1 VLSIMDLAAVL
12 LTLSALFGWLNHK
25 FLPLSHSVGLLVM
38 SVVTSLMLIGLDA
51 LLPGLRLLDQLSEGM
66 QRIDFSEIVVNGMLA
81 FLLFAGSLHVDLAT
95 LRSRAVP
102 VFLLAVFGTLISTA
116 VVGVLFWSLA
126 KLAGFPVPF
135 TWALVFGALIS
146 PTDPVAVL
154 STLRNAQVPKKLQVE
169 TEGEA
174 LFNDGVGI
182 VLFTVL
188 LRFAISGEG
197 ASVSAREIGEL
208 LLREAGGGILLGVL
222 TGYIAYRAMRLID
235 DYAVEVLITVA
246 LVTGT
251 YALASHVHVSGPL
264 SMVAGGVL
272 LGKQVARFATSER
285 TQRYVFA
292 LWTVVDEVLNSVLFL
307 LIGLETLILRFDP
320 RTLLFATAAVPIV
333 LFARF
338 VSVGVQPLLFSWTR
352 MLSWANAPFLTW
364 AGVRGGISVAL
375 ALSLPDTPA
384 KPLILA
390 ASYAVVLFSI
400 IVQGSTLGAV
410 ARQTVRRAAK
420 SKESEQEIADPG
432 PARRD

>member
-1 VLSIMDLAAVL
+1 VLSMMDVAAVL
-12 LTLSALFGWLNHK
+12 LTLSAVFGWLNHK
-25 FLPLSHSVGLLVM
+25 YLPLSHSVGLLVM

-51 LLPGLRLLDQLSEGM
+51 LFPDLHLLDQISNGM
-66 QRIDFSEIVVNGMLA
+66 QRIDFTEIVVNGMLA
-81 FLLFAGSLHVDLAT
+81 FLLFAGSLHVDLAR

-102 VFLLAVFGTLISTA
+102 VFLLAVFGTIISTG
-116 VVGVLFWSLA
+116 VVAVLFWGVA
-126 KLAGFPVPF
+126 GLAGFAIPF
-135 TWALVFGALIS
+135 SWALVFGALIS

-154 STLRNAQVPKKLQVE
+154 STLRNTSVPKDLQVE

-188 LRFAISGEG
+188 LRFAASGEG
-197 ASVSAREIGEL
+197 TSVSAGEVAEL

-222 TGYIAYRAMRLID
+222 TGYLAYRAMRMID

-251 YALASHVHVSGPL
+251 YALASHLHVSGPL
-264 SMVAGGVL
+264 SMVAAGL
-272 LGKQVARFATSER
+272 LIGDRGPRYAMSER

-292 LWTVVDEVLNSVLFL
+292 LWTVVDEILNSVLFL

-338 VSVGVQPLLFSWTR
+338 VSVGVQPVLFAWTR
-352 MLSWANAPFLTW
+352 LLSWANAPFLTW

-375 ALSLPDTPA
+375 ALSLPNDEA

-390 ASYAVVLFSI
+390 ATYAVVLFSI
-400 IVQGSTLGAV
+400 IVQGSTLGIV
-410 ARQTVRRAAK
+410 ARRTVAAATK
-420 SKESEQEIADPG
+420 ADH
-432 PARRD
+432 

>member
-1 VLSIMDLAAVL
+1 MLSIMDVAAVL
-12 LTLSALFGWLNHK
+12 LTLSAVFGWLNHK

-38 SVVTSLMLIGLDA
+38 SVVTSLALIGLDA
-51 LLPGLRLLDQLSEGM
+51 VLPGLGLLDQISDRM
-66 QRIDFSEIVVNGMLA
+66 QQIDFTEIVVNGMLA
-81 FLLFAGSLHVDLAT
+81 FLLFAGSLHVDLET

-102 VFLLAVFGTLISTA
+102 VFLLAVFGTIISTA
-116 VVGVLFWSLA
+116 VVAALFWA
-126 KLAGFPVPF
+126 VAVLAGFPVPF
-135 TWALVFGALIS
+135 AWALVFGALIS

-154 STLRNAQVPKKLQVE
+154 NTLGNASVPKELQVE

-188 LRFAISGEG
+188 LRFASSGSG
-197 ASVSAREIGEL
+197 ASVSAGDVAEL

-222 TGYIAYRAMRLID
+222 TGYVAYRAMRLID
-235 DYAVEVLITVA
+235 DYAVEVLISVA

-264 SMVAGGVL
+264 SMVAAGL
-272 LGKQVARFATSER
+272 LIGDRGPRYAMSER
-285 TQRYVFA
+285 TQSYVFG
-292 LWTVVDEVLNSVLFL
+292 LWTVVDEILNSVLFL

-320 RTLLFATAAVPIV
+320 RTLLLATAAVPIV
-333 LFARF
+333 LLARF
-338 VSVGVQPLLFSWTR
+338 VSVGVQPMLFAWTR

-375 ALSLPDTPA
+375 ALSLPDNPT

-390 ASYAVVLFSI
+390 ATYAVVLFSV
-400 IVQGSTLGAV
+400 IVQGSTLGIV
-410 ARQTVRRAAK
+410 ARRTVATATK
-420 SKESEQEIADPG
+420 SKA
-432 PARRD
+432 

>member
-1 VLSIMDLAAVL
+1 MIVLSIMDVTAVL
-12 LTLSALFGWLNHK
+12 LTLSAVFGWLNHK

-38 SVVTSLMLIGLDA
+38 SVVTSLVLIGLDA
-51 LLPGLRLLDQLSEGM
+51 LLPGLHLLDQISDGM

-102 VFLLAVFGTLISTA
+102 VFLLAVFGTISSTGIVA
-116 VVGVLFWSLA
+116 VLFWSLA
-126 KLAGFPVPF
+126 GLAGFPLPF
-135 TWALVFGALIS
+135 AWALVFGALIS

-154 STLRNAQVPKKLQVE
+154 STLRNANVPKDLQVE

-182 VLFTVL
+182 VLFTIL
-188 LRFAISGEG
+188 LRFAASGEG
-197 ASVSAREIGEL
+197 ISVSVPEIAEL

-222 TGYIAYRAMRLID
+222 TGYLAYCAMRMID

-251 YALASHVHVSGPL
+251 YALASHLHVSGPL
-264 SMVAGGVL
+264 SMVAAGL
-272 LGKQVARFATSER
+272 LIGDRGPRYAMSER
-285 TQRYVFA
+285 TQHYVFA
-292 LWTVVDEVLNSVLFL
+292 LWRVVDEILNSVLFL

-338 VSVGVQPLLFSWTR
+338 VAVGVQPILFAWTR

-375 ALSLPDTPA
+375 ALSLPDNQA
-384 KPLILA
+384 KPLILEA
-390 ASYAVVLFSI
+390 TYAVVLFSI
-400 IVQGSTLGAV
+400 IIQGSTLGIV
-410 ARQTVRRAAK
+410 ARRTVAAATK
-420 SKESEQEIADPG
+420 PEH
-432 PARRD
+432 

>member
-1 VLSIMDLAAVL
+1 MLSIMDVAAIL
-12 LTLSALFGWLNHK
+12 LTLSAVFGWLNHK

-51 LLPGLRLLDQLSEGM
+51 LFPGLHLLDQISGGM
-66 QRIDFSEIVVNGMLA
+66 QRIDFAEIVVNGMLA

-102 VFLLAVFGTLISTA
+102 VFLLAVFGTIISTG
-116 VVGVLFWSLA
+116 VVAVLFWG
-126 KLAGFPVPF
+126 LAGLADFPVPF
-135 TWALVFGALIS
+135 AWALVFGALIS

-154 STLRNAQVPKKLQVE
+154 STLRNASVPKDLQVE

-182 VLFTVL
+182 VLFTIL
-188 LRFAISGEG
+188 LRFAASGEG
-197 ASVSAREIGEL
+197 ASVSAGEVAEL

-222 TGYIAYRAMRLID
+222 TGYLAYRAMRMID

-251 YALASHVHVSGPL
+251 YAVASHLHVSGPL
-264 SMVAGGVL
+264 SMVACGL
-272 LGKQVARFATSER
+272 LIGDRGPRYAMSER

-292 LWTVVDEVLNSVLFL
+292 LWTIVDEILNSVLFL

-338 VSVGVQPLLFSWTR
+338 VSVGVQPIVFAWTR

-375 ALSLPDTPA
+375 ALSLPDNQA

-390 ASYAVVLFSI
+390 ATYAVVLFSI
-400 IVQGSTLGAV
+400 IVQGSTLGLV
-410 ARQTVRRAAK
+410 ARRTVAAATK
-420 SKESEQEIADPG
+420 PEH
-432 PARRD
+432 

>member
-1 VLSIMDLAAVL
+1 MIVLSIMDVTAVL
-12 LTLSALFGWLNHK
+12 LTLSAVFGWLNHK

-38 SVVTSLMLIGLDA
+38 SVVTSLVLIGLDA
-51 LLPGLRLLDQLSEGM
+51 LLPGLHLLDQISDGM

-102 VFLLAVFGTLISTA
+102 VFLLAVFGTISSTGIVA
-116 VVGVLFWSLA
+116 VLFWSLA
-126 KLAGFPVPF
+126 GLAGFPLPF
-135 TWALVFGALIS
+135 AWALVFGALIS

-154 STLRNAQVPKKLQVE
+154 STLRNANVPKDLQVE

-182 VLFTVL
+182 VLFTIL
-188 LRFAISGEG
+188 LRFAASGEG
-197 ASVSAREIGEL
+197 ISVSVPEIAEL

-222 TGYIAYRAMRLID
+222 TGYLAYHAMRMID

-251 YALASHVHVSGPL
+251 YALASHLHVSGPL
-264 SMVAGGVL
+264 SMVAAGL
-272 LGKQVARFATSER
+272 LIGDRGPRYAMSER
-285 TQRYVFA
+285 TQHYVFA
-292 LWTVVDEVLNSVLFL
+292 LWRVVDEILNSVLFL

-338 VSVGVQPLLFSWTR
+338 VAVGVQPILFAWTR

-375 ALSLPDTPA
+375 ALSLPDNQA
-384 KPLILA
+384 KPLILEA
-390 ASYAVVLFSI
+390 TYAVVLFSI
-400 IVQGSTLGAV
+400 IIQGSTLGIV
-410 ARQTVRRAAK
+410 ARRTVAAATK
-420 SKESEQEIADPG
+420 PEH
-432 PARRD
+432 

>member
-1 VLSIMDLAAVL
+1 MLSIMDVTAVL
-12 LTLSALFGWLNHK
+12 LTLSAVFGWLNHK

-38 SVVTSLMLIGLDA
+38 SVVTSLVLIGLDA
-51 LLPGLRLLDQLSEGM
+51 LLPGLHLLDQISDGM

-102 VFLLAVFGTLISTA
+102 VFLLAVFGTISSTGIVA
-116 VVGVLFWSLA
+116 VLFWSLA
-126 KLAGFPVPF
+126 GLAGFPLPF

-154 STLRNAQVPKKLQVE
+154 STLRNANVPKDLQVE

-182 VLFTVL
+182 VLFTIL
-188 LRFAISGEG
+188 LRFAASGEG
-197 ASVSAREIGEL
+197 ISVSVPEIAEL

-222 TGYIAYRAMRLID
+222 TGYLAYRAMRMID

-251 YALASHVHVSGPL
+251 YALASHLHVSGPL
-264 SMVAGGVL
+264 SMVAAGL
-272 LGKQVARFATSER
+272 LIGDRGPRYAMSER
-285 TQRYVFA
+285 TQHYVFA
-292 LWTVVDEVLNSVLFL
+292 LWRVVDEILNSVLFL

-338 VSVGVQPLLFSWTR
+338 VAVGVQPILFAWTR

-375 ALSLPDTPA
+375 ALSLPDNQA
-384 KPLILA
+384 KPLILEA
-390 ASYAVVLFSI
+390 TYAVVLFSI
-400 IVQGSTLGAV
+400 IIQGSTLGIV
-410 ARQTVRRAAK
+410 ARRTVAAATK
-420 SKESEQEIADPG
+420 PEH
-432 PARRD
+432 

>member
-1 VLSIMDLAAVL
+1 MIVLSIMDVTAVL
-12 LTLSALFGWLNHK
+12 LTLSAVFGWLNHK

-38 SVVTSLMLIGLDA
+38 SVVTSLVLIGLDA
-51 LLPGLRLLDQLSEGM
+51 LLPGLHLLDQISDGM

-102 VFLLAVFGTLISTA
+102 VFLLAVFGTISSTGIVA
-116 VVGVLFWSLA
+116 VLFWSLA
-126 KLAGFPVPF
+126 GLAGFPLPF
-135 TWALVFGALIS
+135 AWALVFGALIS

-154 STLRNAQVPKKLQVE
+154 STLRNANVPKDLQVE

-182 VLFTVL
+182 VLFTIL
-188 LRFAISGEG
+188 LRFAASGEG
-197 ASVSAREIGEL
+197 ISVSVPEIAEL

-222 TGYIAYRAMRLID
+222 TGYLAYRAMRMID

-251 YALASHVHVSGPL
+251 YALASHLHVSGPL
-264 SMVAGGVL
+264 SMVAAGL
-272 LGKQVARFATSER
+272 LIGDRGPRYAMSER
-285 TQRYVFA
+285 TQHYVFA
-292 LWTVVDEVLNSVLFL
+292 LWRVVDEILNSVLFL

-338 VSVGVQPLLFSWTR
+338 VAVGVQPILFAWTR

-375 ALSLPDTPA
+375 ALSLPDNQA
-384 KPLILA
+384 KPLILEA
-390 ASYAVVLFSI
+390 TYAVVLFSI
-400 IVQGSTLGAV
+400 IIQGSTLGIV
-410 ARQTVRRAAK
+410 ARRTVAAATK
-420 SKESEQEIADPG
+420 PEH
-432 PARRD
+432 

>member
-1 VLSIMDLAAVL
+1 MLSIMDVTAVL
-12 LTLSALFGWLNHK
+12 LTLSAVFGWLNHK

-38 SVVTSLMLIGLDA
+38 SVVTSLVLIGLDA
-51 LLPGLRLLDQLSEGM
+51 LLPGLHLLDQISDGM

-102 VFLLAVFGTLISTA
+102 VFLLAVFGTISSTGIVA
-116 VVGVLFWSLA
+116 VLFWSLA
-126 KLAGFPVPF
+126 GLAGFPLPF
-135 TWALVFGALIS
+135 AWALVFGALIS

-154 STLRNAQVPKKLQVE
+154 STLRNANVPKDLQVE

-182 VLFTVL
+182 VLFTIL
-188 LRFAISGEG
+188 LRFAASGEG
-197 ASVSAREIGEL
+197 ISVSVPEIAEL

-222 TGYIAYRAMRLID
+222 TGYLAYCAMRMID

-251 YALASHVHVSGPL
+251 YALASHLHVSGPL
-264 SMVAGGVL
+264 SMVAAGL
-272 LGKQVARFATSER
+272 LIGDRGPRYAMSER
-285 TQRYVFA
+285 TQHYVFA
-292 LWTVVDEVLNSVLFL
+292 LWRVVDEILNSVLFL

-338 VSVGVQPLLFSWTR
+338 VAVGVQPILFAWTR

-375 ALSLPDTPA
+375 ALSLPDNQA
-384 KPLILA
+384 KPLILEA
-390 ASYAVVLFSI
+390 TYAVVLFSI
-400 IVQGSTLGAV
+400 IIQGSTLGIV
-410 ARQTVRRAAK
+410 ARRTVAAATK
-420 SKESEQEIADPG
+420 PEH
-432 PARRD
+432 